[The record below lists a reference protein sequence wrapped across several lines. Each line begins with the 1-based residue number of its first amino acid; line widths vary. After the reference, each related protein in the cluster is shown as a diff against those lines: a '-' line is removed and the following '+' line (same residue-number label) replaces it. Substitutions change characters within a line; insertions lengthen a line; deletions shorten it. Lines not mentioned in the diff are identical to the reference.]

1 MLSPCTSVVLLRQT
15 SSSLLLLASSFQGPY
30 IAGANPTD
38 SDYAL
43 IPKLHHMRVA
53 LAHYMDFQIPSKFS
67 ALHKYIEV
75 YG

>member
-1 MLSPCTSVVLLRQT
+1 MFTWDGILISSVIM
-15 SSSLLLLASSFQGPY
+15 QGPY
-30 IAGANPTD
+30 IARKNPTE

-53 LAHYMDFQIPSKFS
+53 LAHYMDFKILAKFT

-75 YG
+75 C

>member
-1 MLSPCTSVVLLRQT
+1 M
-15 SSSLLLLASSFQGPY
+15 QGPY
-30 IAGANPTD
+30 IARKNPTE

-53 LAHYMDFQIPSKFS
+53 LAHYMDFKILAKFT

-75 YG
+75 C